1 MCPHLGP
8 VLPIFVQM
16 NIRLAEGDDTWR
28 EVARYI
34 LTLIRAARAEKIKIG
49 EHLSCIQ
56 KDNLN
61 DIPCNIF
68 LGKNLKKT

>member
-1 MCPHLGP
+1 
-8 VLPIFVQM
+8 M

-49 EHLSCIQ
+49 EHYLVFRRTI
-56 KDNLN
+56 
-61 DIPCNIF
+61 
-68 LGKNLKKT
+68 